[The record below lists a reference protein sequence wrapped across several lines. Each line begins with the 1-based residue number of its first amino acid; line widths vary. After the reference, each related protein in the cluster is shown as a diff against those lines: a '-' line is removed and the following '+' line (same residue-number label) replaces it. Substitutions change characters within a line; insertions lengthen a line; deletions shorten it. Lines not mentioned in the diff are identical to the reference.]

1 MAIIRVRTRPEAP
14 TRQPAT
20 ISAVLVM
27 IIPASAAA
35 IPDNELSKDMTTGIS
50 PPPIGKTNA
59 RPVISEAIK
68 KQTKIILIKSIS
80 SISKPDTLRTICRM
94 HSSANEHPKINIHLE
109 AELTKLLVFFKTSDN
124 LKNAIKLPEKVI
136 PPIMTIVRRR
146 PMVLNPPANEN
157 AERGQGDAGLAGFVV
172 GFFKSFNN

>member
-1 MAIIRVRTRPEAP
+1 MAIINVRTKPEAP

-35 IPDNELSKDMTTGIS
+35 IPDNEFSKDMTTGIS

-59 RPVISEAIK
+59 RPVINEAIK

-136 PPIMTIVRRR
+136 PPINIV
-146 PMVLNPPANEN
+146 
-157 AERGQGDAGLAGFVV
+157 
-172 GFFKSFNN
+172 K